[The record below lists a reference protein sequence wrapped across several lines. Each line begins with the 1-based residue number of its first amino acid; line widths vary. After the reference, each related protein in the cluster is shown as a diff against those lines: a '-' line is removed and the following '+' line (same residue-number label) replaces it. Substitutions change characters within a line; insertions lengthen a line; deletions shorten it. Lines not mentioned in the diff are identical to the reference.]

1 MQVSSKFDTDS
12 KIEKITFGSEDGKG
26 KIMSDWDIE
35 HVEDITIYN
44 KVFSADRVRIETLQV
59 LKDYHTI
66 VIETEHIHKI
76 CGISSESEC
85 RHGRINSHNKAYE
98 YNNIASNISCIPKEG
113 MAYIKENVTLSSSI
127 TLTND
132 LYLCLN
138 GFNLTGISFVNNSY
152 TVYITNC
159 QEKDNSITVAE
170 NTYLANGGYI
180 QILSN
185 KNKIRVNTDKIINA
199 DNTVNKPG
207 EFVFMNVD
215 FRQVINGNVDGRIM
229 NVLTANRKL
238 TLSTVS
244 IVNYSIAEGY
254 EMIAL
259 VGTNIK
265 TEFYNVT
272 IKGNTTPSRSLMK
285 VGSEGETSRFEGC
298 SFEENNAPNNAI
310 ISVRA
315 NTKLYMKQ
323 NYLYKNMAN
332 NLLYLLSAD
341 TQVILEDGNEI
352 IENKKQVQMKHHIW
366 YIQQMEEQ

>member
-1 MQVSSKFDTDS
+1 
-12 KIEKITFGSEDGKG
+12 
-26 KIMSDWDIE
+26 
-35 HVEDITIYN
+35 
-44 KVFSADRVRIETLQV
+44 
-59 LKDYHTI
+59 
-66 VIETEHIHKI
+66 
-76 CGISSESEC
+76 
-85 RHGRINSHNKAYE
+85 
-98 YNNIASNISCIPKEG
+98 

-152 TVYITNC
+152 TVYTTNC

-170 NTYLANGGYI
+170 NTYLANGEYI

-229 NVLTANRKL
+229 NVLTANRKI

-298 SFEENNAPNNAI
+298 SFEENNSPNNAI

-332 NLLYLLSAD
+332 NLLHLLSAD

-352 IENKKQVQMKHHIW
+352 IENQTTGPNETAHLVYIANGGTIKIEGENKFIKNISTRVLIHTGAGTYINEGKVEIEENEGIVIIFGAGSKKKVVEK
-366 YIQQMEEQ
+366 